1 MKERFI
7 SRGLMM
13 LLVFTMSFLT
23 PAAYA
28 QGDQQER
35 ITISANQKPLEQ
47 VLEKLGKD
55 YNYQVFY
62 NTSLVKGIKVSAKL
76 KNATMDEIMQQ
87 LLKDTKLQYNIKGKT
102 IVITATPK
110 NQGPNKTLLSG
121 VVVDNCSLCQ
131 GLGSNVTTSERPSMT
146 TSYLPP
152 GSPTLFPA

>member
-87 LLKDTKLQYNIKGKT
+87 LLKDTKLQYNIKGTT

-121 VVVDNCSLCQ
+121 VVVDKD
-131 GLGSNVTTSERPSMT
+131 
-146 TSYLPP
+146 
-152 GSPTLFPA
+152 